1 MDNYQ
6 VTIQEANM
14 MAETEL
20 ELWRGF
26 QNVLVTLTEF
36 ECTYDPMCEG

>member
-1 MDNYQ
+1 MW

-26 QNVLVTLTEF
+26 QNVLVTLPQNLYALMTL
-36 ECTYDPMCEG
+36 